1 MSFKTKLRSFLPNW
15 LVNTF
20 WHLPKAILANLL
32 YGFPSRNLTIIGITG
47 TSGKTS
53 VCHLLHHILQASGL
67 KAALISTISAPG
79 LHVTNPE
86 PFVLQKLIKNAVKR
100 GNQYLIL
107 EVTSHGLDQHR
118 TWGIVFT
125 YGVITNIRHEHL
137 DYHRT
142 FVNYQQAK
150 LKLIKASQIA
160 VLNQDDPSSNAARK
174 IAFGKILTFSD
185 HSDFQQVNLN
195 AALVVA
201 KDLGLSQTKLDAAMR
216 SFPGIPGRM
225 EIIQTKPFAVVIDFA
240 HKPDA
245 LEKALHSLN
254 RLKSG
259 QGRTIAVF
267 GCAGLRDVLKRPIM
281 GGISA
286 RLADITILTAED
298 PRTEDLSKII
308 EAIAAGWREERKANH
323 HRLLIEPDR
332 QKAINLAIKLAKPGD
347 IVGLF
352 GKAHEKSICFG
363 TIEYAWSEYRAV
375 NTALKQRRPHG

>member
-67 KAALISTISAPG
+67 KAVLISTISAPG

-137 DYHRT
+137 DYHKT
-142 FVNYQQAK
+142 LANYQKAK
-150 LKLIKASQIA
+150 LKLIKACQIA

-174 IAFGKILTFSD
+174 IASGKILTFSD
-185 HSDFQQVNLN
+185 HSDFQQANLN

-201 KDLGLSQTKLDAAMR
+201 RDLGISQTKLDATMR

-225 EIIQTKPFAVVIDFA
+225 EIIETKPFTIVIDFA

-245 LEKALHSLN
+245 LEKALQSLN
-254 RLKSG
+254 RLKSD
-259 QGRTIAVF
+259 QGRIIAVF

-308 EAIAAGWREERKANH
+308 AAIAVGWREERKANH

-332 QKAINLAIKLAKPGD
+332 QKAINLAIKLAKAGD

-352 GKAHEKSICFG
+352 GKAHEKSMCFG
-363 TIEYAWSEYRAV
+363 TIEYPWSEYQAV
-375 NTALKQRRPHG
+375 KKALKLCKH

>member
-1 MSFKTKLRSFLPNW
+1 MSFKTRLRSFLPNW

-86 PFVLQKLIKNAVKR
+86 PFVLQKLIKNAVKA
-100 GNQYLIL
+100 GDQYLIL

-150 LKLIKASQIA
+150 FKLIKACQIA
-160 VLNQDDPSSNAARK
+160 VLNQDDPSSTAARK
-174 IAFGKILTFSD
+174 IALGKILTFSD
-185 HSDFQQVNLN
+185 HSDFQQANLS

-201 KDLGLSQTKLDAAMR
+201 RDLGISQTKLDAAMR

-225 EIIQTKPFAVVIDFA
+225 EIIQTKPFTIVIDFA

-245 LEKALHSLN
+245 LEKTLQFLRRQTTK
-254 RLKSG
+254 RL
-259 QGRTIAVF
+259 IAVF
-267 GCAGLRDVLKRPIM
+267 GCAGLRDRLKRPIM
-281 GGISA
+281 GAISA
-286 RLADITILTAED
+286 RLANITVLTAED

-308 EAIAAGWREERKANH
+308 EAIAAGWREERKAKN

-332 QKAINLAIKLAKPGD
+332 QKAINLAIRLARPGD
-347 IVGLF
+347 VVGLF

-363 TIEYAWSEYRAV
+363 TIEYPWSEYQAV
-375 NTALKQRRPHG
+375 KKAIKLCKH